1 MGVGFRGRA
10 PVPFLNSVS
19 DAPKRF
25 RLSAPSFGD
34 AITCP
39 MGHLEAWTS
48 RGKGP
53 AACSGLSPSDT
64 FAPGGNDVASGT
76 SWIKDIAE
84 SRDRKQSMENCGLL
98 WATCLHPANT
108 SEFSGF

>member
-19 DAPKRF
+19 DAPRRF

-34 AITCP
+34 SITCP

-53 AACSGLSPSDT
+53 AALVELSPSVIYGPQSNIVAVDT
-64 FAPGGNDVASGT
+64 RWSKHGSESSPG
-76 SWIKDIAE
+76 
-84 SRDRKQSMENCGLL
+84 KQSEENFR
-98 WATCLHPANT
+98 P
-108 SEFSGF
+108 

>member
-53 AACSGLSPSDT
+53 AAFVGLSPSVT
-64 FAPGGNDVASGT
+64 YGPQSNNVALDT
-76 SWIKDIAE
+76 SWSKDGSE
-84 SRDRKQSMENCGLL
+84 SRPGKQLQENYR
-98 WATCLHPANT
+98 P
-108 SEFSGF
+108 

>member
-64 FAPGGNDVASGT
+64 YGPQSNDVALVT
-76 SWIKDIAE
+76 SK
-84 SRDRKQSMENCGLL
+84 
-98 WATCLHPANT
+98 
-108 SEFSGF
+108 